1 MKNVGLLSSTKY
13 NFYQKRNIY
22 KPLELR
28 KNKSNKNLTPGS
40 FPKISNLYSI
50 SPPMPKNQFVKTQRN
65 FCFRKVSPRKSYENK
80 KVMEMTKFEFKQFLE
95 QYANSTKRTIRKL
108 EDPNTYHLKQSNIPE
123 LRPQSKES
131 FYFNSN
137 KTLNETKTVIKLKIN
152 HNNKLI
158 KISQPD
164 ANANVPRAQ
173 SSSAFAKQAN
183 IISNLETIQTVENT
197 TEDNIN
203 SNKLSKYV
211 LGKVIGKGAYATVKH
226 CYNKEN
232 KKNYAIKIY
241 SNILMSKK
249 NYVYKEI
256 QVLKELNHKN
266 LIQLFD
272 YFEEQKSLYLIM
284 EEAKGISLLS
294 FLKSVPNHR
303 VDELRAKRIF
313 NQIIS
318 ALAYIHK
325 NNICHRDIKLD
336 NIIIDD
342 CLNIKLIDFGF
353 GIHFKSLDTK
363 LKLFCGT
370 PNYMPPEIIKKV
382 EYYGP
387 AADMWSAGIVLFHLL
402 CGTFPFRGSNEKE
415 LFTKICNGTFQV
427 PNNVSVS
434 AHNLIQKLLTVNPQ
448 KRITAE
454 GALKH
459 EWIVNVMNVFSYNL
473 KKK

>member
-1 MKNVGLLSSTKY
+1 
-13 NFYQKRNIY
+13 
-22 KPLELR
+22 
-28 KNKSNKNLTPGS
+28 
-40 FPKISNLYSI
+40 
-50 SPPMPKNQFVKTQRN
+50 
-65 FCFRKVSPRKSYENK
+65 
-80 KVMEMTKFEFKQFLE
+80 
-95 QYANSTKRTIRKL
+95 
-108 EDPNTYHLKQSNIPE
+108 
-123 LRPQSKES
+123 
-131 FYFNSN
+131 
-137 KTLNETKTVIKLKIN
+137 
-152 HNNKLI
+152 
-158 KISQPD
+158 
-164 ANANVPRAQ
+164 
-173 SSSAFAKQAN
+173 
-183 IISNLETIQTVENT
+183 
-197 TEDNIN
+197 
-203 SNKLSKYV
+203 
-211 LGKVIGKGAYATVKH
+211 
-226 CYNKEN
+226 
-232 KKNYAIKIY
+232 
-241 SNILMSKK
+241 
-249 NYVYKEI
+249 
-256 QVLKELNHKN
+256 
-266 LIQLFD
+266 
-272 YFEEQKSLYLIM
+272 M

-325 NNICHRDIKLD
+325 NNICHRDLKLD

-342 CLNIKLIDFGF
+342 CLNIKFIDFGF
-353 GIHFKSLDTK
+353 GIHFKSLDAK